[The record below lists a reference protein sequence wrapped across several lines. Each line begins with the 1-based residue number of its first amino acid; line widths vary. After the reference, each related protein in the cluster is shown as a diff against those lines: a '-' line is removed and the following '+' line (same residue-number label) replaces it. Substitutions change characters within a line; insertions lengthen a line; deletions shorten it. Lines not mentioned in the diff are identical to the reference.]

1 MAISYRKLWILM
13 LDRKMKKKDL
23 QAAAGIS
30 STAITKLAQ
39 NENVYTETIDKVCM
53 ALHCD
58 VGDIME
64 IVDK

>member
-1 MAISYRKLWILM
+1 M

-39 NENVYTETIDKVCM
+39 DENVYTETIDKVCM